1 MNIVQILIVCIDYVI
16 YYRFCSDV
24 EFLLI
29 DCNNGDVRLVGGDFK
44 NEGTV
49 EVCIDNIWSLI
60 SDNIW
65 NVANAMVVCNQL
77 GYTGGSKL
85 KH

>member
-1 MNIVQILIVCIDYVI
+1 M
-16 YYRFCSDV
+16 
-24 EFLLI
+24 
-29 DCNNGDVRLVGGDFK
+29 RLVGGDFE

-49 EVCIDNIWSLI
+49 EVCIDNIWSLV

-85 KH
+85 RQKNAITLTFTIINRACCPY